1 MKIDM
6 TNEKDVMMGDKTRT
20 QMEWELAL
28 VYASQDYVFSK
39 ACEMARK
46 EVDWFCRQNCLFEYN
61 PLTPDDYEA
70 A

>member
-6 TNEKDVMMGDKTRT
+6 TDVKDVMMGDKTRT
-20 QMEWELAL
+20 QMEWELVL
-28 VYASQDYVFSK
+28 VYASQDYMFTK
-39 ACEMARK
+39 AYEMARE
-46 EVDWFCRQNCLFEYN
+46 EVDWFCRKNCLFEYN

>member
-6 TNEKDVMMGDKTRT
+6 TDEKDMMMGGKTRT
-20 QMEWELAL
+20 QMEWELVL
-28 VYASQDYVFSK
+28 VYARQDYVFSL
-39 ACEMARK
+39 ACEKAHK
-46 EVDWFCRQNCLFEYN
+46 DVDWFCQQNCLFEYN

>member
-6 TNEKDVMMGDKTRT
+6 TDVKDVMMGDKTRT

-39 ACEMARK
+39 ACEMARE
-46 EVDWFCRQNCLFEYN
+46 EVDWFCRKNCLFEYN